1 MRRDR
6 PHLLDACVLYS
17 AYLRDTLLSLADA
30 GLFEPR
36 WSADILEEL
45 RRALAS
51 RGHAPGAVERLVATM
66 GRAFPHAE
74 VTGYA
79 VLVDAMPCDPGDRH
93 VLAAAVR
100 AGDATIVTHDV
111 GDLRRDTVRP
121 HDVEVVRPDEL
132 LLDLL
137 GSDPDRVL
145 AALERQVARYRR
157 PPRSLDGLL
166 TALARAGAPGFAA
179 AVRSLQA

>member
-6 PHLLDACVLYS
+6 PHLLDACVLYP
-17 AYLRDTLLSLADA
+17 AYLRDTLLSVADA
-30 GLFEPR
+30 GLIEPR
-36 WSADILEEL
+36 WSVDILDEL
-45 RRALAS
+45 RRALVS
-51 RGHAPGAVERLVATM
+51 RGHAPSAVERLVATM

-74 VTGYA
+74 VTSYDA
-79 VLVDAMPCDPGDRH
+79 LIDAMPCDPGDRH
-93 VLAAAVR
+93 VLAAAVH

-121 HDVEVVRPDEL
+121 HDAEVVRPDEL

-137 GSDPDRVL
+137 GSEPDRVA
-145 AALERQVARYRR
+145 AALERQVARYHR

-179 AVRSLQA
+179 ALRGLRS